1 VATEEQLDRILRALG
16 DATRRRLLRQ
26 IAATPGLSTVELGD
40 LAPGMSRW
48 GVMKHIDVLRE
59 SGLVQTLPD
68 GRRRRHYAEL
78 AGLVSLREWLSADE
92 LA

>member
-1 VATEEQLDRILRALG
+1 MATDEQLDRIMRAVA
-16 DATRRRLLRQ
+16 DTTRRRLFRQ
-26 IAATPGLSTVELGD
+26 IAATPGMSTTELGA
-40 LAPGMSRW
+40 LVPGMSRW

-68 GRRRRHYAEL
+68 GRRRRHYAESHVL
-78 AGLVSLREWLSADE
+78 APLREWLSAKE

>member
-1 VATEEQLDRILRALG
+1 MANDEQLDRIMRALA
-16 DATRRRLLRQ
+16 DTTRRKLFRQ
-26 IAATPGLSTVELGD
+26 IAQTPGMSTTDLSA

-48 GVMKHIDVLRE
+48 GVMKHIEVLRE

-68 GRRRRHYAEL
+68 GRRRRHYAEMHVL
-78 AGLVSLREWLSADE
+78 APLRAWLSAEE